1 MMKKKLLALAAFSML
16 AGAALA
22 QNADTLEKIKSSG
35 TVNLGVR
42 DSSGLGYTLGNGKY
56 VGFHTEM
63 AERIVDDLAK

>member
-1 MMKKKLLALAAFSML
+1 MKKKLLALAAFSML

-42 DSSGLGYTLGNGKY
+42 DSS
-56 VGFHTEM
+56 
-63 AERIVDDLAK
+63 AQ